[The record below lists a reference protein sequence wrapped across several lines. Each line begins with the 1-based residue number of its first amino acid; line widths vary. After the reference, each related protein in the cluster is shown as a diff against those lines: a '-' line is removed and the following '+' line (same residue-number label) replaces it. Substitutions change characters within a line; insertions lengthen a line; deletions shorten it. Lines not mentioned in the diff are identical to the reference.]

1 MKFMLI
7 VFRLLIII
15 FFINVSNISAKEIG
29 VSWEFNEDGNA
40 EGWSLLFGVSDLSV
54 SNGTLKAT
62 ASGWFPSFKGPEFD
76 IPASDYGF
84 IYIRIKVTGASSAR
98 FIWEDNLGE
107 TGIVS
112 FPLINDTS
120 FHEYHITVYP
130 LEKWTGQIIRFQKF
144 EISGSADIVGTEI
157 EIDYI
162 KVISTG
168 FKPTVAYFKP
178 LRTVLKSGEK
188 IPLRAGIRN
197 NGDRTG
203 LLTTELFLPEKFQL
217 VEGINQTV
225 ISELEPDKTD
235 SLKWTVICQDT
246 GHFSLYL
253 SIVTESGDSSE
264 TILHVSVTDQY
275 WQQKEFFLSA
285 WSPPSGTDSAYNY
298 YQAANFDKVL
308 WLPPDLASVM
318 RAEQYDMQYILRAGS
333 ILGEHR
339 YLRATENIPPE
350 ELTPE
355 DLSKLETII
364 EPFKDNEANWGYY
377 ITDEPNAH
385 AFPNLS
391 KVVKYIREKDPARLS
406 FINLFPTYANEE
418 QLGTDSYEKHIE
430 QFIDIVKPELL
441 SYDHYHFFN
450 GRDGSG
456 YFNNLGI
463 IRKWAMRYDIPFCN
477 IIQAIGYD
485 VLDWR
490 IPNENEHRWLVYST
504 LAYGAKA
511 IIWFHWDHDWGVTGS
526 PARDQLFDSIQKL
539 NKEINLI
546 GPVLLPLKSV
556 AVYHTGNIPFGGTA
570 LPTNGLV
577 KSADNSANLV
587 VGLYKDQF
595 DRDYLMLMNRN
606 YSDSITSTVTLNY
619 RLDDLQIFDVDSG
632 LWKQSL
638 NFSETKLVT
647 SLRPGAG
654 KLYKLEGEITGGIRK
669 MDLLPSSFGLKQ
681 NYPNPF
687 NPKTIINYK
696 LAIMNDVE
704 LSIYNLLGQKVA
716 TLVSKRQSAGTYQV
730 EWDAIGFASGIYY
743 YRIKSGEFQDAKKM
757 IFIR

>member
-1 MKFMLI
+1 
-7 VFRLLIII
+7 
-15 FFINVSNISAKEIG
+15 
-29 VSWEFNEDGNA
+29 
-40 EGWSLLFGVSDLSV
+40 
-54 SNGTLKAT
+54 
-62 ASGWFPSFKGPEFD
+62 
-76 IPASDYGF
+76 
-84 IYIRIKVTGASSAR
+84 
-98 FIWEDNLGE
+98 
-107 TGIVS
+107 
-112 FPLINDTS
+112 
-120 FHEYHITVYP
+120 
-130 LEKWTGQIIRFQKF
+130 
-144 EISGSADIVGTEI
+144 
-157 EIDYI
+157 
-162 KVISTG
+162 
-168 FKPTVAYFKP
+168 
-178 LRTVLKSGEK
+178 
-188 IPLRAGIRN
+188 
-197 NGDRTG
+197 
-203 LLTTELFLPEKFQL
+203 
-217 VEGINQTV
+217 
-225 ISELEPDKTD
+225 
-235 SLKWTVICQDT
+235 
-246 GHFSLYL
+246 
-253 SIVTESGDSSE
+253 
-264 TILHVSVTDQY
+264 
-275 WQQKEFFLSA
+275 
-285 WSPPSGTDSAYNY
+285 
-298 YQAANFDKVL
+298 
-308 WLPPDLASVM
+308 M

-463 IRKWAMRYDIPFCN
+463 IRKWAMKYDIPFCN

-511 IIWFHWDHDWGVTGS
+511 IIWFHWDYDWGVTGS
-526 PARDQLFDSIQKL
+526 PARDQIFTSIQKL

-696 LAIMNDVE
+696 LAMMNDVE

>member
-1 MKFMLI
+1 MLLI
-7 VFRLLIII
+7 FRLILI
-15 FFINVSNISAKEIG
+15 FFLINVSNISAKEIG

-162 KVISTG
+162 KMISTG

-178 LRTVLKSGEK
+178 LRTVLKPGEK

-308 WLPPDLASVM
+308 WLPPDLTSVM

-391 KVVKYIREKDPARLS
+391 KVVKYIRE
-406 FINLFPTYANEE
+406 
-418 QLGTDSYEKHIE
+418 
-430 QFIDIVKPELL
+430 
-441 SYDHYHFFN
+441 
-450 GRDGSG
+450 
-456 YFNNLGI
+456 
-463 IRKWAMRYDIPFCN
+463 
-477 IIQAIGYD
+477 
-485 VLDWR
+485 
-490 IPNENEHRWLVYST
+490 
-504 LAYGAKA
+504 
-511 IIWFHWDHDWGVTGS
+511 
-526 PARDQLFDSIQKL
+526 
-539 NKEINLI
+539 
-546 GPVLLPLKSV
+546 
-556 AVYHTGNIPFGGTA
+556 
-570 LPTNGLV
+570 
-577 KSADNSANLV
+577 
-587 VGLYKDQF
+587 
-595 DRDYLMLMNRN
+595 
-606 YSDSITSTVTLNY
+606 
-619 RLDDLQIFDVDSG
+619 
-632 LWKQSL
+632 
-638 NFSETKLVT
+638 
-647 SLRPGAG
+647 
-654 KLYKLEGEITGGIRK
+654 
-669 MDLLPSSFGLKQ
+669 
-681 NYPNPF
+681 
-687 NPKTIINYK
+687 
-696 LAIMNDVE
+696 
-704 LSIYNLLGQKVA
+704 
-716 TLVSKRQSAGTYQV
+716 
-730 EWDAIGFASGIYY
+730 
-743 YRIKSGEFQDAKKM
+743 
-757 IFIR
+757 